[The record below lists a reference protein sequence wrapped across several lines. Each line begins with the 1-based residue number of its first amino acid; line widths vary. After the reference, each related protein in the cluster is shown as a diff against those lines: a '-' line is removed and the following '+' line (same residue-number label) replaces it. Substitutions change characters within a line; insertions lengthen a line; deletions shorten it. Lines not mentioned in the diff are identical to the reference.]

1 MKVKILENA
10 VTFGEF
16 KVGDIVEAKRVKDF
30 TDEEKSREGVAITSD
45 DNDIFAKKHEVN
57 WDGCEYLIMFDE
69 EVEIIEE

>member
-1 MKVKILENA
+1 MKVKILKNA

-16 KVGDIVEAKRVKDF
+16 KVGDIVEAKRFKDF
-30 TDEEKSREGVAITSD
+30 TDEEKSREDVAITSD

>member
-16 KVGDIVEAKRVKDF
+16 KVGDIVEAKRLKDF
-30 TDEEKSREGVAITSD
+30 TDEEKSREDVAITSD
-45 DNDIFAKKHEVN
+45 DNDIFAKKHEVDC
-57 WDGCEYLIMFDE
+57 DGCEYLIMFDE